1 MHTVSTEKLGSL
13 FFGNILASTWPNSKS
28 KVSFDI
34 CWFRGFQNCPYF
46 CYLAKQ
52 KLRYLR
58 LKTPGVI
65 FRIHIKM
72 NQNFADLFLLDVTRQ
87 TFTLIYT
94 LLALVKSFRHLY
106 RRRRVNGY
114 EILTKMLLH
123 YFHQET
129 LDLPIILQF
138 SILGCDKMM
147 CGILVCSSFIMTCE
161 SRMSKTFQSQH
172 YKKDKTLN
180 NQNKIGYSYG
190 VKGFKSQK

>member
-1 MHTVSTEKLGSL
+1 MKTTFEATKKLNGSMLTISQLNICCKPNLQFSGHIQASDQQGVPRKILQLSYSDFSSQNSYLGITRIVLKST
-13 FFGNILASTWPNSKS
+13 
-28 KVSFDI
+28 
-34 CWFRGFQNCPYF
+34 Q
-46 CYLAKQ
+46 Q

-114 EILTKMLLH
+114 EILTL
-123 YFHQET
+123 F
-129 LDLPIILQF
+129 DISF
-138 SILGCDKMM
+138 F
-147 CGILVCSSFIMTCE
+147 LVHLT
-161 SRMSKTFQSQH
+161 
-172 YKKDKTLN
+172 
-180 NQNKIGYSYG
+180 
-190 VKGFKSQK
+190 